1 MSDSYRAICSDFYIN
16 QKLSL
21 KLDLPRERQTVLDMF
36 DRVRKQYPAM
46 SQFRKF
52 KDELALEAGQ
62 NSPDHR
68 WIAIRAN
75 NIRGGSVNPP
85 ELTDAYAFHSHIL
98 DLAPYFLSI
107 SPLDVDYLELLFGFD
122 LASHR
127 NHDEVVYEALVSE
140 SLLDR
145 ALAMPNTQIVDCQPS
160 FGMIL
165 QEHDVQAT
173 FEVKT
178 RSGARG
184 GREDPIS
191 VYLTL
196 RKFNPVSSIS
206 QLGEVLTLLA
216 KQGEEILDSKVVPHL
231 VRPIRE
237 AIGSGR

>member
-21 KLDLPRERQTVLDMF
+21 KLDLPRERQTVMDMF

-46 SQFRKF
+46 SQFRKY
-52 KDELALEAGQ
+52 KDELALEAGP

-85 ELTDAYAFHSHIL
+85 ELGDAYAFHAHIL

-145 ALAMPNTQIVDCQPS
+145 ALALPNTQIVDCQPS

-165 QEHDVQAT
+165 RDHEVEAN

-178 RSGARG
+178 RSGGRA

-196 RKFNPVSSIS
+196 RKFNPVTSIS
-206 QLGEVLTLLA
+206 QLGEVLAMLA
-216 KQGEEILDSKVVPHL
+216 RQGEEILDSKVVPHL

>member
-1 MSDSYRAICSDFYIN
+1 MSESYRAICSDFYIN

-46 SQFRKF
+46 SQFRKL

-62 NSPDHR
+62 NGPDHR

-85 ELTDAYAFHSHIL
+85 ELADAYAFHSHIL
-98 DLAPYFLSI
+98 ELAPYFLSI

-140 SLLDR
+140 SILDR
-145 ALAMPNTQIVDCQPS
+145 ALDLPNTQIVDCQPS

-165 QEHDVQAT
+165 REHDVQVN

-178 RSGARG
+178 RSGGRVARD
-184 GREDPIS
+184 EPIS

-196 RKFNPVSSIS
+196 RKFSPVTSIAK
-206 QLGEVLTLLA
+206 LGEAMMLLA
-216 KQGEEILDSKVVPHL
+216 RHGEEILDSKVVPHL
-231 VRPIRE
+231 VQPIRE